1 LQTNMS
7 IRISIVE
14 DDEDLRGH
22 FESIVQGVDDF
33 QLLGSYSMAEDFM
46 AHFKELKPD
55 VVLIDINLPGISGI
69 ECIRQLKPLGQEV
82 QYLVCT
88 IFEDSA
94 NLFNAFCAGA
104 TGYILKISTVATIER
119 SIRDIHAGGSPMTP
133 QIARLVINAIPGR
146 QRNDALFEKLTKREQ
161 EVLELLAEGFRY
173 KEIADRLYLG
183 VDTVRT
189 YIRTIYSTLQV
200 HSRTDAINKVFGK

>member
-1 LQTNMS
+1 MP
-7 IRISIVE
+7 IRIAIVE
-14 DDEDLRGH
+14 DDEELRGH
-22 FESIVQGVDDF
+22 FESIVKHIDDF
-33 QLLGSYSMAEDFM
+33 ELLGSFPMAEEFI
-46 AHFKELKPD
+46 AQFVELNPD
-55 VVLIDINLPGISGI
+55 VVLIDINLPGMSGI
-69 ECIRQLKPLGQEV
+69 ECIQQLKPLNQDV

-88 IFEDSA
+88 IFEDSK

-104 TGYILKISTVATIER
+104 TGYILKISSVATIER
-119 SIRDIHAGGSPMTP
+119 SIRDIYAGGSPMTP

-146 QRNDALFEKLTKREQ
+146 QRNDELFEKLTKREQ
-161 EVLELLAEGFRY
+161 EILQLLSEGFRY

-189 YIRTIYSTLQV
+189 YIRNIYSTLQV